1 MPVHKL
7 CKLALLWQEAG
18 FVREA
23 GQLARWLFK
32 LEHFPS
38 LWCPEKEYDEEEGK
52 RLFSHLAKIEPIYR
66 EPSSFVNLGDR
77 HSGPSLSYPSSAVL
91 MQYRP
96 PQDSSNLDHSEAHQ
110 NSQNLTVCGIA
121 GVEPEIHLSLVET
134 SRISAALTLD
144 GNGTSLGMIRSGD
157 VEIRAFGPQS
167 ASLMFGIKGRS
178 MNGWTRT
185 AAYPEVWLEM
195 KHEVKD
201 EELKLD
207 FRFVGIKAEMP
218 LSLSFYVKAPSC
230 QIGNDILKPKSLRRF
245 HGEVQAVSFGNK
257 LKIESGQP
265 HKVQVIPLAGEGCYW
280 DAEFLVSFEL
290 HPFIPQASFRL
301 I

>member
-1 MPVHKL
+1 MQLFDETHSSCEADLYQPLLGYIHAKKSDRNTPPFIPKWSLMPVHKL

-23 GQLARWLFK
+23 GQLARWLLK
-32 LEHFPS
+32 LERFPS

-52 RLFSHLAKIEPIYR
+52 RLFSHLSKIEP
-66 EPSSFVNLGDR
+66 
-77 HSGPSLSYPSSAVL
+77 
-91 MQYRP
+91 
-96 PQDSSNLDHSEAHQ
+96 
-110 NSQNLTVCGIA
+110 IA

-134 SRISAALTLD
+134 SRFSAALTLD

-167 ASLMFGIKGRS
+167 ASLKFGIKGRS

-185 AAYPEVWLEM
+185 AAYPEVWMEM

-218 LSLSFYVKAPSC
+218 LSLSFYVKASSC

-245 HGEVQAVSFGNK
+245 HGEVQTVSFGNK
-257 LKIESGQP
+257 FKIESGQP

-290 HPFIPQASFRL
+290 HPFIPQASFKL